1 MYGTMTAID
10 VINNIK
16 TLDPKERAEVIRFI
30 HVLEAR
36 PPVSKSPPV
45 SDREFEAAADAIM
58 ERHAPLLQK
67 LAS

>member
-1 MYGTMTAID
+1 MTAID

-16 TLDPKERAEVIRFI
+16 TLDPTERAEVIRFVHI
-30 HVLEAR
+30 LEAR
-36 PPVSKSPPV
+36 PPVPKSPPV
-45 SDREFEAAADAIM
+45 GEGEFEAAADAVM